1 VHELLPG
8 FEEKVP
14 FGHREQLADP
24 EIAEY
29 VPTGQLVQFERAEE
43 KNFPTPHERQSRLEV
58 LPSAIENDPCLHVV
72 HDVTPR
78 PVEKVPIA
86 H

>member
-1 VHELLPG
+1 VQ
-8 FEEKVP
+8 FV
-14 FGHREQLADP
+14 DP

-29 VPTGQLVQFERAEE
+29 VPRGQLVQFELAVE

-58 LPSAIENDPCLHVV
+58 LPGAIENVPFLHVA
-72 HDVTPR
+72 HDVAPR
-78 PVEKVPIA
+78 PVEKVPIP